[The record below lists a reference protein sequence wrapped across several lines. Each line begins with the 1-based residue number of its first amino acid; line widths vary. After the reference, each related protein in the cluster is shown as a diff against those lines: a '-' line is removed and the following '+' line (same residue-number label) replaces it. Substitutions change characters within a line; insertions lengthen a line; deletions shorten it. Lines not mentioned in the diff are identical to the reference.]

1 MSDPSVY
8 TYPSPLKGYED
19 APALPEDLAED
30 GKSYINNQTGIL
42 SSSYTEFPSPIDNGI
57 RGGL

>member
-1 MSDPSVY
+1 MSDQSIY
-8 TYPSPLKGYED
+8 TYRSPLEGYEN
-19 APALPEDLAED
+19 APELPDKLAED

-42 SSSYTEFPSPIDNGI
+42 SSSYTKFPSPIDNGI